1 MNETFSKLEATL
13 ESCFAEQSATTA
25 LWHETE
31 PEQLLRP
38 DESTPEN
45 LRNLIL
51 SQHLFNFRLWHVED
65 AARRTDVSD
74 TVIAECKRRVDAL
87 NQKRNDGIEAVDHC
101 LVSLLQPLLPR
112 NAANRRNTE
121 TVGMAVDRL
130 SILALKIY
138 HMEEQ
143 TKRAD
148 AGPEHRASCEKKLAA
163 LNRQRADLI
172 RAVLELITDYAMG
185 HKVPFLYA
193 QHKMYN
199 DPNLNPELYLHRRN

>member
-1 MNETFSKLEATL
+1 MNETLAKIKATL
-13 ESCFAEQSATTA
+13 ESCFSEQSATTA
-25 LWHETE
+25 RWHEVE
-31 PEQLLRP
+31 PEHLPCP
-38 DESTPEN
+38 DEHTLEN
-45 LRNLIL
+45 LRNFIL
-51 SQHLFNFRLWHVED
+51 PQHLFNFRLWHVED
-65 AARRTDVSD
+65 TARRTDVSD

-87 NQKRNDGIEAVDHC
+87 NQKRNDGIEAVDQC
-101 LVSLLQPLLPR
+101 LVSLLQPLLPK
-112 NAANRRNTE
+112 NAANRQNTE

-148 AGPEHRASCEKKLAA
+148 VGPEHIASCREKLAA
-163 LNRQRADLI
+163 LKRQRADLI

-199 DPNLNPELYLHRRN
+199 DPKLNPELYLHRRN